1 MPRVGFQGWHV
12 VTRKSG
18 FGYSGYF
25 FGALSVSIGE
35 TGGHGW
41 DLQTACPKNFY
52 TIRVLP
58 SLSGCTVVAHIV
70 SKVFI
75 AFVASALTVFT

>member
-1 MPRVGFQGWHV
+1 MQQYNPPS
-12 VTRKSG
+12 TPDSPD
-18 FGYSGYF
+18 
-25 FGALSVSIGE
+25 SIQRR
-35 TGGHGW
+35 
-41 DLQTACPKNFY
+41 DLQTASPRNFY

-58 SLSGCTVVAHIV
+58 SFSGCTVVAHIV